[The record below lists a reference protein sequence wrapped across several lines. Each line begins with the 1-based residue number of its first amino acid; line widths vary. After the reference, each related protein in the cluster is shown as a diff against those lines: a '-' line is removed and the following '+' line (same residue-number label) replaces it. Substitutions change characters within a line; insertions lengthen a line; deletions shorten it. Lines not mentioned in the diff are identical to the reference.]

1 MPRTISKIIGEL
13 EELHKKLEYEFEE
26 YTGMGEDALQLLADA
41 LDALVEINDEL
52 DQDMEAE

>member
-1 MPRTISKIIGEL
+1 MPRTIAKLIGEL

-26 YTGMGEDALQLLADA
+26 YAGTGEDAVELLGES

-52 DQDMEAE
+52 DQDLEEE